1 MIFERF
7 YDRKLAQASYLIG
20 CGATGEAL
28 VVDPNRDVEQYVR
41 AAESEGL
48 KITHV
53 TETHI
58 HADFVSGARELAA
71 RTDSK
76 MYLSDEGD
84 ADWKYGFAADAELLR
99 DGDSFTVGNIRID
112 ALHTPGHTPEH
123 LCFIVTDTAGA
134 DRPMGVLTGDCIF
147 VGDVGRPDL
156 LEKAAKVEGTMEASA
171 RQLYH
176 SVQRF
181 RDLPD
186 YLQVW
191 PGHGAGSACGRSLGA
206 VPQSSL
212 GYEKLFNWAFGQ
224 QSEDEFVRSVLTD
237 QPEPPKYFGQM
248 KTMNRDGPPL
258 LGGFRRPWRFA
269 ESRLTEVLDAG
280 ALVIDTR
287 LSSEYAAAHI
297 PGTISI
303 PLNRSFPNYAGWLV
317 SYDRDFYLIVEENN
331 CEDFVDEAARDLKMI
346 GLDRLA
352 GYFGSKANESWVNG
366 GRRLGEVE
374 EITLDALAA
383 GLGSGELAV
392 IDVRDPNEW
401 KWEHIPGAPNIPLG
415 YLSDRIQEVEAD
427 RPVVLHCESGARSTI
442 AVSLLQ
448 AQGFSNILN
457 FTGSMKDWKNAGH
470 PLEN

>member
-1 MIFERF
+1 MLFERF

-20 CGATGEAL
+20 CGVTGEAV
-28 VVDPNRDVEQYVR
+28 VVDANRDVEQYVR
-41 AAESEGL
+41 AAESQGV

-58 HADFVSGARELAA
+58 HADFVSGTRELATRA
-71 RTDSK
+71 GAK

-84 ADWKYGFAADAELLR
+84 EDWKYAFAADAELLR
-99 DGDSFTVGNIRID
+99 EGDSFTVGNVRIE

-123 LCFIVTDTAGA
+123 LCFVVTDTAGA
-134 DRPMGVLTGDCIF
+134 DRPMGIFTGDCIF

-181 RDLPD
+181 KDLPD

-191 PGHGAGSACGRSLGA
+191 PAHGAGSACGRSLGA

-212 GYEKLFNWAFGQ
+212 GYEKLFNWAFGEQ
-224 QSEDEFVRSVLTD
+224 TEDEFVRSVLAD
-237 QPEPPKYFGQM
+237 QPEPPKYFARM

-269 ESRLTEVLDAG
+269 DARLTEVLDAG
-280 ALVIDTR
+280 SLVIDTR
-287 LSSEYAAAHI
+287 LSTEYASAHV

-303 PLNRSFPNYAGWLV
+303 PLNKSFPTYAGWLIP
-317 SYDRDFYLIVEENN
+317 YDRDFYLIVEERD
-331 CEDFVDEAARDLKMI
+331 CDDLVDEAARDLKMI

-352 GYFGSKANESWVNG
+352 GYFGSKAAESWVNG
-366 GRRLGEVE
+366 GRRLSEVE
-374 EITLDALAA
+374 EITLDGLAA
-383 GLGSGELAV
+383 GLDSGELSV
-392 IDVRDPNEW
+392 IDVRDPGEW
-401 KWEHIPGAPNIPLG
+401 KWGHIPGAPNIPLG
-415 YLSDRIQEVEAD
+415 YLAD
-427 RPVVLHCESGARSTI
+427 RLKEVGSDKPIVIHCESGARSTI
-442 AVSLLQ
+442 AASLLQ
-448 AQGFSNILN
+448 ANGFRNVLN
-457 FTGSMKDWKNAGH
+457 FTGSLKDMQDAG
-470 PLEN
+470 LAVEG